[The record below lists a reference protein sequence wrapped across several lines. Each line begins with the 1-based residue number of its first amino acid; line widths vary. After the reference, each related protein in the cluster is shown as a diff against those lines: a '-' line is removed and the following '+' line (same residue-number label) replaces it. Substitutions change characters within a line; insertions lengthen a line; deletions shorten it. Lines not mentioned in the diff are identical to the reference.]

1 MENLIMENLIK
12 ELDKIQDELRGK
24 DIKDLRKEENMQKYY
39 RMKELMKEIY
49 GI

>member
-1 MENLIMENLIK
+1 MENLIK

-24 DIKDLRKEENMQKYY
+24 DITEAENIEKYY
-39 RMKELMKEIY
+39 RMKKLMKEIY

>member
-1 MENLIMENLIK
+1 MENLIK
-12 ELDKIQDELRGK
+12 ELDKIQDELRDK
-24 DIKDLRKEENMQKYY
+24 DIREEENMQKYY

>member
-1 MENLIMENLIK
+1 MENLIK

-24 DIKDLRKEENMQKYY
+24 DIKEEENMQKYY
-39 RMKELMKEIY
+39 RMQELMKEIY